1 VYTNRR
7 RSTKKKR
14 VISSVAIGAMALVG
28 GAVVGDTPAFAATTP
43 TLVLSG
49 GSGVFGLDP
58 AIIVA
63 TASTAG
69 AVKFSATGAVIQGCE
84 AVATTTV
91 TPFVARCSWVP
102 AKSGATV
109 LNATLTPTDSTN
121 FTSVDAAAF
130 TVKVG
135 IPVQGVI
142 SPIHLYVDTVL
153 AGGSTGV
160 LAPRFGVSCA
170 ITSQFIVGQTI
181 VFRVYG
187 NNADLAGAVMD
198 SSNTTKAYIE
208 VAGVATPLPL
218 NYGNHSGV
226 AFWTGVLKTGTTAGL
241 YNTLGVISF
250 KVTMISKE
258 LNTVQVLTTRLVR
271 KMVNGVQVKDADG
284 RRVYERVPAYRTV
297 PVSPALAGAVAT
309 WSSNFTPNSQLTLYA
324 VPTA

>member
-1 VYTNRR
+1 M
-7 RSTKKKR
+7 KR
-14 VISSVAIGAMALVG
+14 FISGVVIGAMALVG
-28 GAVVGDTPAFAATTP
+28 GAVVGGTAYAATTP

-49 GSGVFGLDP
+49 GSTVFGLDP

-69 AVKFSATGAVIQGCE
+69 AVKFSAAGEVIKGCE

-91 TPFVARCSWVP
+91 TPFVAKCSWVP

-109 LNATLTPTDSTN
+109 LNGTLTPTDATN

-135 IPVQGVI
+135 VPVQGVI

-153 AGGSTGV
+153 ASGSTGV

-170 ITSQFIVGQTI
+170 ITSQYIVGQTI

-198 SSNTTKAYIE
+198 PTNTDKAYIE
-208 VAGVATPLPL
+208 VAGVKDPIQMT
-218 NYGNHSGV
+218 YGNHSGV
-226 AFWTGVLKTGTTAGL
+226 AFWVGVLKTGTTAGL

-250 KVTMISKE
+250 KVTMIAKE
-258 LNTVQVLTTRLVR
+258 QTSVKVLTTKLVR
-271 KMVNGVQVKDADG
+271 KVVNGAQVKDSSG
-284 RRVYERVPAYRTV
+284 RLVYTRVPAFRTV
-297 PVSPALAGAVAT
+297 PVDPPLAGAVGT
-309 WSSNFTPNSQLTLYA
+309 WVSNFTPNSQLTLYA

>member
-1 VYTNRR
+1 M
-7 RSTKKKR
+7 KR
-14 VISSVAIGAMALVG
+14 FISSAVIGALALVG
-28 GAVVGDTPAFAATTP
+28 GAVVGGTPAYAATTP

-49 GSGVFGLDP
+49 GSTVFGLDP

-69 AVKFSATGAVIQGCE
+69 AVKFSAAGAVITGCE

-91 TPFVARCSWVP
+91 TPFVAKCSWVP

-109 LNATLTPTDSTN
+109 LGATLTPTDAAN

-135 IPVQGVI
+135 VPVQGVI

-153 AGGSTGV
+153 ASGSSGP

-187 NNADLAGAVMD
+187 NDSDLAGAVLD
-198 SSNTTKAYIE
+198 SSNTSKAYIE
-208 VAGVATPLPL
+208 VAGVKDPLPL
-218 NYGNHSGV
+218 TYGNHSGV
-226 AFWTGVLKTGTTAGL
+226 AFWTAVLKTGTTTGL

-250 KVTMISKE
+250 KVTMIAKE
-258 LNTVQVLTTRLVR
+258 LNTVQVLTTKLSR
-271 KMVNGVQVKDADG
+271 KMVNGVQVRDANG
-284 RRVYERVPAYRTV
+284 KLVFERVPSFRTI
-297 PVSPALAGAVAT
+297 PVNPPLAGAVGT